1 MENFTIYEVVE
12 IAHAYDVEAESEM
25 EAIQKLSEGLENGNR
40 LPEYDKEIS
49 RVIES

>member
-1 MENFTIYEVVE
+1 MKTFMIYEVVE
-12 IAHAYDVEAESEM
+12 IAYAYDVEAESEM
-25 EAIQKLSEGLENGNR
+25 EAIQKLEESLENGNH